1 MEKLLAHIITEE
13 SSFSVKIKWK
23 RITIIINVTYFNIE
37 YQKEKKR
44 RKNLGLEN
52 WIEMEWPLYTESESD
67 FGAELKWRDN
77 SNCHV
82 AGRDTYITPSILRDC
97 YNGKEGQGPVYSLL
111 PQPHSKREVNSTK

>member
-1 MEKLLAHIITEE
+1 MTVNINNKCYILQHWIPEK
-13 SSFSVKIKWK
+13 
-23 RITIIINVTYFNIE
+23 
-37 YQKEKKR
+37 

-82 AGRDTYITPSILRDC
+82 AGRERDTYITPSILRDC
-97 YNGKEGQGPVYSLL
+97 YNGEGQGPVYSLL
-111 PQPHSKREVNSTK
+111 PQPRSKER